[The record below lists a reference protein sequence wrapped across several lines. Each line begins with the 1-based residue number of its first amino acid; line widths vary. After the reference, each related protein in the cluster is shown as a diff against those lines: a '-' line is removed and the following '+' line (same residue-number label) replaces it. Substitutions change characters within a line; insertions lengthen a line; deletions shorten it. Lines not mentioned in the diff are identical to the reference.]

1 MFRFAHPQYLYL
13 LLLAP
18 LLLVFFYYSLV
29 IKSKRLNRLGN
40 KALLHELMPD
50 ASHWRPRVKFYLG
63 LVAYILGVLV
73 VAGPQFGSKLE
84 TVKRKGVELMIA
96 VDVSNSMY
104 ATDVAPNRMERSK
117 QILSRL
123 IDQLQDNKVG
133 LLVFAG
139 EPFVQMP
146 MTTDVASAK
155 MFLSMIDPG
164 MVPVQGTAIGAAIR
178 MSLGLFSS
186 ENEES
191 VGRCIILITD
201 GENHEDDAVSMAEMA
216 KNNGIIVHV
225 LGVGS
230 PKGAPLPIPGTN
242 TYRKD
247 KEGNTVVSKLNEQMC
262 GEIAAA
268 GGGVYVK
275 ADNLTGAIRALS
287 AELDKMNKTEMETE
301 VYAEYIEQYPAIAW
315 MMLVLLVL
323 DVCLLERKNPRLKNV
338 KLF

>member
-164 MVPVQGTAIGAAIR
+164 M
-178 MSLGLFSS
+178 FSS

-230 PKGAPLPIPGTN
+230 PKGAPLPISGTN